1 MKLLI
6 TGANGR
12 VGSAL
17 CAYFLQR
24 GDEVIPVARAEVDL
38 ANLEALRSFLLDQ
51 EFDCL
56 INPAAMSAPDQCERE
71 PELAHRINA
80 EAPEVMAEIAAL
92 RGARMIHF
100 STDYVFA
107 GDQPGKRSEEDAAVP
122 RTAAALPAPVGD
134 LAEPTPPSPIIDTP
148 ETADTPGTVA
158 RFGIG
163 WAATDEEIAAID
175 IDIMPDGT
183 GLPEGNGTY
192 QQGETLYVEQ
202 CASCHGDN
210 LEGIKATGAPALMGG
225 RDSLST
231 RVKTQ

>member
-1 MKLLI
+1 MSMRELVITVLLL
-6 TGANGR
+6 TT
-12 VGSAL
+12 S
-17 CAYFLQR
+17 
-24 GDEVIPVARAEVDL
+24 P
-38 ANLEALRSFLLDQ
+38 
-51 EFDCL
+51 
-56 INPAAMSAPDQCERE
+56 
-71 PELAHRINA
+71 LAHAQETNTA
-80 EAPEVMAEIAAL
+80 
-92 RGARMIHF
+92 
-100 STDYVFA
+100 T
-107 GDQPGKRSEEDAAVP
+107 DAAVP

-148 ETADTPGTVA
+148 ETTETPGTDA
-158 RFGIG
+158 EFGIG
-163 WAATDEEIAAID
+163 RAATDEEIAAID

-231 RVKTQ
+231 NAPVKTVESYWPHASTFFDYVHRAMPMNAPGTLSADEVYSLSAYVFGRATIVSKDAPMNAKSFRDIKMPNADGFVEDPRPGAL